1 MTAITTPTT
10 TSATLSATVPD
21 APARTATPRHFLMCP
36 PTYFDVVYEINPWM
50 DLGVPVDTDRAL
62 AQWAALKAA
71 YEAHGHTVEVIDP
84 VPGLPDMV
92 YAANGGVVVGGR
104 ALAARFTYP
113 ERQPEGGAYEAW
125 FAAAAAHGVVSLG
138 QAAEQNEGEGDLLLA
153 GDVML
158 AGTGFRTSRPAH
170 AEVAERLGVDVVTLE
185 LVDPRYYHLDTALA
199 VLDAGG
205 TAAGG
210 PAGSH
215 VGSSVGPVVAYL
227 PEAFSPASRAVLAER
242 FPDAV
247 LATPRDAAVLGLNA
261 VSDGRHV
268 FLTDRATGMH
278 DLLRERGFEPVG
290 IDLSELL
297 KGGGSVKC
305 CTLELRT
312 APDRPTTDPRTSV
325 HTTHPTTNAAREAR
339 A

>member
-1 MTAITTPTT
+1 MTALTPTT
-10 TSATLSATVPD
+10 TSAPQTARTPE
-21 APARTATPRHFLMCP
+21 RTATPRQFLMCP

-50 DLGVPVDTDRAL
+50 DLSVPVDTGRAL
-62 AQWAALKAA
+62 AQWEHLRAT
-71 YEAHGHTVEVIDP
+71 YEAYGHRVDVIEA

-92 YAANGGVVVGGR
+92 YAANGGVMVGGR

-113 ERQPEGGAYEAW
+113 ERRPEGVAYEKW
-125 FAAAAAHGVVSLG
+125 FAGAGDGVTSLG

-158 AGTGFRTSRPAH
+158 AGTGFRTSRTAH
-170 AEVAERLGVDVVTLE
+170 AEVAALLGVEVVTLE

-199 VLDAGG
+199 VLDAG
-205 TAAGG
+205 AA
-210 PAGSH
+210 PATI
-215 VGSSVGPVVAYL
+215 AYL
-227 PEAFSPASRAVLAER
+227 PEAFTPASRAVLAER
-242 FPDAV
+242 YPDAI
-247 LATPRDAAVLGLNA
+247 LATPEDAAVLGLNA

-278 DLLRERGFEPVG
+278 ARLRERGFEPVG
-290 IDLSELL
+290 VDLSELL

-305 CTLELRT
+305 CTLELRP
-312 APDRPTTDPRTSV
+312 APATPAPTT
-325 HTTHPTTNAAREAR
+325 TTNQEAR

>member
-1 MTAITTPTT
+1 MTALTTPTT
-10 TSATLSATVPD
+10 TSATVPQ
-21 APARTATPRHFLMCP
+21 AAKTERTPERTSTPRRFLMCP

-50 DLGVPVDTDRAL
+50 DLGVPVDAGRAL
-62 AQWAALKAA
+62 AQWEHLRAT
-71 YEAHGHTVEVIDP
+71 YEAHGHHVEVIEP

-92 YAANGGVVVGGR
+92 YAANGGVVLGGR

-113 ERQPEGGAYEAW
+113 ERRPEGIAYEKW
-125 FAAAAAHGVVSLG
+125 FAGAGDGVVSLG

-158 AGTGFRTSRPAH
+158 AGTGFRTSRAAH
-170 AEVAERLGVDVVTLE
+170 AEVAALLGVEVVTLE

-199 VLDAGG
+199 VLDAG
-205 TAAGG
+205 TS
-210 PAGSH
+210 PAT
-215 VGSSVGPVVAYL
+215 VAYL
-227 PEAFSPASRAVLAER
+227 PEAFSPASQAVLAER
-242 FPDAV
+242 YPDAI
-247 LATPRDAAVLGLNA
+247 LATPEDAAVLGLNA

-278 DLLRERGFEPVG
+278 ARLRERGFEPVG

-305 CTLELRT
+305 CTLELRPAPT
-312 APDRPTTDPRTSV
+312 APTATTEQ
-325 HTTHPTTNAAREAR
+325 EAR

>member
-1 MTAITTPTT
+1 MTALTTPTT
-10 TSATLSATVPD
+10 TSATVPQ
-21 APARTATPRHFLMCP
+21 PARIERTPERTSTPRRFLMCP

-50 DLGVPVDTDRAL
+50 DLGVPVDAGRAL
-62 AQWAALKAA
+62 AQWEHLRAT
-71 YEAHGHTVEVIDP
+71 YEAHGHRVEVIAP

-92 YAANGGVVVGGR
+92 YAANGGVVLGGR

-113 ERQPEGGAYEAW
+113 ERRPEGIAYSTW
-125 FAAAAAHGVVSLG
+125 FARAGDGVVSLG
-138 QAAEQNEGEGDLLLA
+138 QADEQNEGEGDLLLV

-158 AGTGFRTSRPAH
+158 AGTGFRTSRAAH
-170 AEVAERLGVDVVTLE
+170 AEVAALLDVEVVTLE

-199 VLDAGG
+199 VLD
-205 TAAGG
+205 GG
-210 PAGSH
+210 PS
-215 VGSSVGPVVAYL
+215 PLVAYL
-227 PEAFSPASRAVLAER
+227 PEAFSPASQAVLAER
-242 FPDAV
+242 YPDAV
-247 LATPRDAAVLGLNA
+247 LAAPEDAAVLGLNA

-278 DLLRERGFEPVG
+278 ARLRERGFEPVG

-305 CTLELRT
+305 CTLELRP
-312 APDRPTTDPRTSV
+312 APIATTEQ
-325 HTTHPTTNAAREAR
+325 EAR

>member
-1 MTAITTPTT
+1 VRNVRAPSVRAMTALTTPTT
-10 TSATLSATVPD
+10 TSATVPQ
-21 APARTATPRHFLMCP
+21 PARGERTATSRHFLMCP

-50 DLGVPVDTDRAL
+50 DLGVPVDAGRAL
-62 AQWAALKAA
+62 AQWERLRAT
-71 YEAHGHTVEVIDP
+71 YEAHGHRVEVIDP

-113 ERQPEGGAYEAW
+113 ERRPEGPAYERW
-125 FAAAAAHGVVSLG
+125 LAAGREGVTSLG

-158 AGTGFRTSRPAH
+158 AGTGFRTSRAAH
-170 AEVAERLGVDVVTLE
+170 AEVAELLGVEVVTLE

-199 VLDAGG
+199 VLDAG
-205 TAAGG
+205 TS
-210 PAGSH
+210 PAT
-215 VGSSVGPVVAYL
+215 VAYL

-242 FPDAV
+242 YPDAI
-247 LATPRDAAVLGLNA
+247 LATPEDAAVLGLNA

-278 DLLRERGFEPVG
+278 ARLRERGFEPVG
-290 IDLSELL
+290 VDLSELL

-305 CTLELRT
+305 CTLELRPAPVTVTT
-312 APDRPTTDPRTSV
+312 AP
-325 HTTHPTTNAAREAR
+325 AEEAR

>member
-1 MTAITTPTT
+1 MTALTTPTT
-10 TSATLSATVPD
+10 TSATVPQ
-21 APARTATPRHFLMCP
+21 PARIERTATPRRFLMCP

-50 DLGVPVDTDRAL
+50 DLGVPVDAGRAL
-62 AQWAALKAA
+62 AQWEHLRAT
-71 YEAHGHTVEVIDP
+71 YEAYGHRVEVIDP

-113 ERQPEGGAYEAW
+113 ERRPEGIAYDTW
-125 FAAAAAHGVVSLG
+125 FAGAGDGVVSLG

-153 GDVML
+153 GEVML
-158 AGTGFRTSRPAH
+158 AGTGFRTSRAAH
-170 AEVAERLGVDVVTLE
+170 AEVAALLGVEVVTLE

-199 VLDAGG
+199 VLDAG
-205 TAAGG
+205 
-210 PAGSH
+210 PS
-215 VGSSVGPVVAYL
+215 PLVAYL
-227 PEAFSPASRAVLAER
+227 PEAFSPASQAVLAER
-242 FPDAV
+242 YPDAV
-247 LATPRDAAVLGLNA
+247 LATPEDAAVLGLNA

-278 DLLRERGFEPVG
+278 ARLRERGFEPVG

-305 CTLELRT
+305 CTLELRPAPT
-312 APDRPTTDPRTSV
+312 ATTEQ
-325 HTTHPTTNAAREAR
+325 EAR